1 MVRFGRYK
9 LRSMLTIAF
18 QFVLLSAWLTQ
29 SSTTVTLRTGDVA
42 RQLTEEDVVALE
54 LVLPSG
60 AKPWLLNG
68 DRAYRPNIQYI
79 EAYLS
84 PTTAT
89 STLRRGSVIAVTRQ
103 IAPRTD
109 WTVEWSVSYA
119 QVAIPGR
126 NFDQIEGDQD
136 INRPF
141 RVIGRFDDTELVQ
154 LVELPRSNPPI
165 RGVGPGPNAIQSWPI
180 LSIDRKFMG
189 DTVEVL
195 LRGAVMQG
203 QYITLRQAGQ
213 DWVIVSAGM
222 WIA

>member
-1 MVRFGRYK
+1 
-9 LRSMLTIAF
+9 MLNIAF
-18 QFVLLSAWLTQ
+18 ELVLLAAWLAQ
-29 SSTTVTLRTGDVA
+29 SGTAVTLRTGDVA
-42 RQLTEEDVVALE
+42 RQLTEQDIAALE
-54 LVLPSG
+54 MVLPSG
-60 AKPWLLNG
+60 AKPWLLDG
-68 DRAYRPNIQYI
+68 DRSIRPNTQYI

-84 PTTAT
+84 PITAT

-103 IAPRTD
+103 IAPRTE
-109 WTVEWSVSYA
+109 WTAEWSVSYA

-141 RVIGRFDDTELVQ
+141 RVIGRFDDSELVQ
-154 LVELPRSNPPI
+154 LVEFLRSNPPTP
-165 RGVGPGPNAIQSWPI
+165 GFGPGPNAIQSWPI

-203 QYITLRQAGQ
+203 QYIRLRQAGQ